1 MSQSKLLTVFGA
13 TGVQGGSVVKSILAH
28 PKLSKEYKIRAITR
42 DPSKPN
48 AQALAA
54 KGVEPVKADLNDPD
68 SLAHALQGSDAV
80 FAVTNY
86 WEKASKSGE
95 IAQGKA
101 IADTAKAVGVKH
113 LIWSALPH
121 VTKMTNGALS
131 HVEHFDSKAE
141 VAEYIE
147 SMKGE
152 EMVATYFMPGFY
164 MSNIKG
170 MIKKNQDGVP
180 QFTQPWDAEETKVA
194 LFDSGTDSGTYV
206 AGILS
211 QEPKAVDG
219 LHVQAVSQ
227 WLTPNEIVQTLSKVI
242 GTEVKFQQVPEKVF
256 QGFLPENVAAELTEN
271 MVLVRDYSYY
281 GKGAEK
287 EQAKIEE
294 KVLGG
299 AKLVSWEQFV
309 KDNGPWKW

>member
-28 PKLSKEYKIRAITR
+28 PKLSKDFKIRAITR

-54 KGVEPVKADLNDPD
+54 KGVEPMKADLDDPE
-68 SLAHALQGSDAV
+68 SIKHALQGSYAV

-86 WEKASKSGE
+86 WEKASKEGE
-95 IAQGKA
+95 IKQGKA
-101 IADTAKAVGVKH
+101 LADAAKAVGVKH
-113 LIWSALPH
+113 LIWSALPA

-147 SMKGE
+147 SIKGD
-152 EMVATYFMPGFY
+152 MVATFFMPGFY

-170 MIKKNQDGVP
+170 MIRPNQDGVP
-180 QFTQPWDAEETKVA
+180 QFTQPWDGAETKVA

-211 QEPKAVDG
+211 QDPKSVNG
-219 LHVQAVSQ
+219 LYVQVSKA
-227 WLTPNEIVQTLSKVI
+227 T
-242 GTEVKFQQVPEKVF
+242 FQQVC
-256 QGFLPENVAAELTEN
+256 ASCRSILT
-271 MVLVRDYSYY
+271 LALRLSLS
-281 GKGAEK
+281 G
-287 EQAKIEE
+287 
-294 KVLGG
+294 
-299 AKLVSWEQFV
+299 
-309 KDNGPWKW
+309 